1 MWDCHRQLSH
11 WIKTQVSR
19 TLVLLIEEHSV
30 PPPSVLHACFQKHF
44 RKQSQTLP
52 SFLLQTTDQNPDR
65 IHAVCVCDSADL
77 FYQHIESQLEA
88 FGLTK
93 DTQGRPIKARDLVD
107 IVDGYKGL
115 GYGKSTEEELGEK
128 VECH

>member
-1 MWDCHRQLSH
+1 MHVPGNTSVNKLLP
-11 WIKTQVSR
+11 TLYA
-19 TLVLLIEEHSV
+19 TLVSKAVKPYEAGWGIARSQALL
-30 PPPSVLHACFQKHF
+30 
-44 RKQSQTLP
+44 
-52 SFLLQTTDQNPDR
+52 SFLLLALTIETTDPNPDR
-65 IHAVCVCDSADL
+65 VHAVCVCDTADL

-88 FGLTK
+88 FGLTE

-128 VECH
+128 VE

>member
-1 MWDCHRQLSH
+1 M
-11 WIKTQVSR
+11 
-19 TLVLLIEEHSV
+19 
-30 PPPSVLHACFQKHF
+30 
-44 RKQSQTLP
+44 
-52 SFLLQTTDQNPDR
+52 
-65 IHAVCVCDSADL
+65 CVCDSADL
-77 FYQHIESQLEA
+77 FYQHIETQLEA
-88 FGLTK
+88 FGLTE